1 MRSVERAAR
10 VCQALLR
17 SGREGRRV
25 TELSQELHLH
35 KTTVVRLLQTL
46 VAIGVVRKSERTEH
60 YACEPTVWLNLIY
73 GLRDLM
79 SAGEMVQRIVDELA
93 EETGET
99 VLLGVPDL
107 EGGRMKGI
115 AFALSPQPIRVDLG
129 RGSTPPMHAVAA
141 GKAYLS
147 TLSEEELSQWMAS
160 GLTASTPHTVT
171 DPEMFRQELAR
182 ARERGYAISREGQ
195 IAGTGGIGVPVSD
208 DSGRATAAL
217 QVATPLERLTEPNI
231 ERWGPLLKEAAEKVA
246 HVLYMSPLGRD
257 EANVLAEAG
266 AGDSAD
272 EVEPQVDETPLQKH
286 YPTV

>member
-10 VCQALLR
+10 VWQALLR

-46 VAIGVVRKSERTEH
+46 VAIGVVRKSESTEH
-60 YACEPTVWLNLIY
+60 YACEPTIWLNLIY

-99 VLLGVPDL
+99 VLLGAPDL
-107 EGGRMKGI
+107 EGRGMKTI

-129 RGSTPPMHAVAA
+129 RGATAPMHAVAA

-160 GLTASTPHTVT
+160 GLAASTPHTVT
-171 DPEMFRQELAR
+171 DPEMLRQELAR
-182 ARERGYAISREGQ
+182 ARERGYAITREEH
-195 IAGTGGIGVPVSD
+195 ILGTGGIGVPIND
-208 DSGRATAAL
+208 DCERTTAAL
-217 QVATPLERLTEPNI
+217 QVATPLERLTEANI
-231 ERWGPLLKEAAEKVA
+231 ERWGPLLKEAADRIA
-246 HVLYMSPLGRD
+246 HVLYMSALARD
-257 EANVLAEAG
+257 EANVLAEG
-266 AGDSAD
+266 VTGDSAD
-272 EVEPQVDETPLQKH
+272 EGEVHPGGTSLQKD